1 MSDYVFNFYGGYYLH
16 PYKRYLVKAKHVT
29 SNEVEQVKADRS
41 KERHKHIL
49 VVTDLYDISPEE
61 MRSLAYRLDKS
72 SYVSLENDLTDTFD
86 VMCSNDEK
94 ELLDNLNLIYQI
106 RNANVKL
113 DFEMKTVQEQEME
126 IQRESFNEQL
136 LSLKVE
142 IDSKQYYI
150 DQLKQENEKLS
161 VTVVKLNEDTCKKK
175 HNELESVMMTGKS
188 SHIQNDELEERDLA
202 CLKKSTSQMDEKDG
216 KEDDVFMI

>member
-1 MSDYVFNFYGGYYLH
+1 
-16 PYKRYLVKAKHVT
+16 
-29 SNEVEQVKADRS
+29 
-41 KERHKHIL
+41 
-49 VVTDLYDISPEE
+49 LYDISPEE

-72 SYVSLENDLTDTFD
+72 SYVSLENDLTETFD

-136 LSLKVE
+136 SSLKEE

-161 VTVVKLNEDTCKKK
+161 VTVVKSNEDTCTKK